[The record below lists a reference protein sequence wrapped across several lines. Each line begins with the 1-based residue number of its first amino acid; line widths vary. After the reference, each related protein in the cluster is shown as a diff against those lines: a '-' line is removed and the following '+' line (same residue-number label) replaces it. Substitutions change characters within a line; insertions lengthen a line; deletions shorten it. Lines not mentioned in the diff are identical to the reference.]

1 MKSVVVALLLLGS
14 VQDQDNPEYQ
24 HWANC
29 KAGSWVKNRMV
40 MENQGKKIEYESVTR
55 LLEVTGEKVVL
66 EILNRMK
73 KDDRAID
80 QPPKRH
86 EIKAKVPPQG
96 KTIAEKDEELT
107 IAGKSL
113 KCRYYEIETEATA
126 KAPKVNLKAWMT
138 KDIPGG
144 VAKSEVFSE
153 GMTVPIRTI
162 ALEWQKD

>member
-1 MKSVVVALLLLGS
+1 MKSVVVALLLLG
-14 VQDQDNPEYQ
+14 VPQEQDNPEYQ

-29 KAGSWVKNRMV
+29 KSGSWVKNRMV

-66 EILNRMK
+66 EILTRMK

-86 EIKAKVPPQG
+86 EIKSKAPPQG
-96 KTIAEKDEELT
+96 KTLAEKDEEVT
-107 IAGKSL
+107 VAGRSL
-113 KCRYYEIETEATA
+113 KCRFFEIETEATG

-144 VAKSEVFSE
+144 VAKSEVLSE
-153 GMTVPIRTI
+153 GMSVPIRTV
-162 ALEWQKD
+162 ALEWRKD

>member
-1 MKSVVVALLLLGS
+1 MKSVVVTLLLLGS
-14 VQDQDNPEYQ
+14 VQDQDDPEYQ

-55 LLEVTGEKVVL
+55 LTEVTGEKVVL
-66 EILNRMK
+66 EILTRMK

-86 EIKAKVPPQG
+86 EIKAKTPPQG
-96 KTIAEKDEELT
+96 KTIVEKDEELT
-107 IAGKSL
+107 IAGKPL